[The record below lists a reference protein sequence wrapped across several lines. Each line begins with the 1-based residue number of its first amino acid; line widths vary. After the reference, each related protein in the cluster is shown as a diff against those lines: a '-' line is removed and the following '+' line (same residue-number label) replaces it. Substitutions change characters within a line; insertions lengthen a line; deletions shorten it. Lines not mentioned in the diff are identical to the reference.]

1 MFAID
6 RDPMQSPGG
15 ALASVVV
22 EIRLDGLG
30 WLQLERL
37 REAVLG
43 EDVEDRGQQ
52 LDLAAAVVARADV
65 RRRVP
70 FVLGVSDVDELIPPA
85 ALARSTGDVEAARA
99 LARVFVP
106 TRAYARTLGVLERH
120 RFAVVTGPPE
130 MGKTAIART
139 LGLAL
144 LTEGWELHECVR
156 PEQLWDVFD
165 HDRPQLFV
173 ADDAFG
179 STEYR
184 PEAAERW
191 ALELDRVLRAMDD
204 RHWLIWTSRPSP
216 LKAGLRRIHR
226 EHGIERFPQPAQV
239 QVAATDLD
247 VEEKALIL
255 FRHARAAGLS
265 RDAIQLVQRYGWFV
279 VEHPHFTPERIRRF
293 VADRLPTLARL
304 GPSVPPEKLTAAVAA
319 EIQEPTAAMAASL
332 RALPDE
338 HRALLV
344 ALLDTPAGAVSER
357 DLAATAR
364 RHANVAFPKP
374 PGELLDRLT
383 DHFLRLVPPA
393 SVTWIHPSWRDL
405 VIDDLAADGWA
416 RRRFLE
422 RSSLDG
428 LLLALST
435 GGGTAGERS
444 LPLLQADEDWD
455 TIADRLH
462 TLIPELADDE
472 LFRLLAALRE
482 TFRIGPA
489 DELRALARTAL
500 HAAVARLRGVPSLS
514 LLDVWLGLA
523 TVAGRPEG
531 DTPDVRLAWI
541 EYLPTSRVDVTD
553 PVALRELDE
562 WLRLVAI
569 LRTHDPDALDRFGFP
584 ARQTEAIDG
593 FLADAMR
600 LPHDAAT
607 AGLAAACADRLAVV
621 ARRYDV
627 RARLLAAALRRR
639 ADEEEPVPEPT
650 PTFAPADE
658 VALVARILADL
669 PG

>member
-1 MFAID
+1 
-6 RDPMQSPGG
+6 MQSAGG
-15 ALASVVV
+15 ALASPAVA
-22 EIRLDGLG
+22 IRLEELG
-30 WLQLERL
+30 WLQRDRL
-37 REAVLG
+37 RAAVLG
-43 EDVEDRGQQ
+43 AVADRGQEV
-52 LDLAAAVVARADV
+52 DLAAAVLARADV

-70 FVLGVSDVDELIPPA
+70 SVLGVCDLDELIPSA
-85 ALARSTGDVEAARA
+85 APARSTGDVEAARA

-106 TRAYARTLGVLERH
+106 TRAYARTLAVLERH

-156 PEQLWDVFD
+156 PEQLWQAFD
-165 HDRPQLFV
+165 RERPQLFV

-191 ALELDRVLRAMDD
+191 ALELDRVLRAMDE

-226 EHGIERFPQPAQV
+226 EHGIERFPEPAQV

-255 FRHARAAGLS
+255 YRHARAAGLS
-265 RDAIQLVQRYGWFV
+265 RDAIRLVQRYGWFV
-279 VEHPHFTPERIRRF
+279 VEHPHFTPERTRRF

-304 GPSVPPEKLTAAVAA
+304 GDALPPERLAEAVAA
-319 EIQEPTAAMAASL
+319 EIREPTAAMAASL
-332 RALPDE
+332 RALPAE
-338 HRALLV
+338 HRALLT

-364 RHANVAFPKP
+364 RHAGVAFSKP

-405 VIDDLAADGWA
+405 VIEDLATDGWA

-422 RSSLDG
+422 RASPDG

-435 GGGTAGERS
+435 GGGAAGERS

-455 TIADRLH
+455 TIGDRLH
-462 TLIPELADDE
+462 ELVPELADDE

-482 TFRIGPA
+482 AFGAGPRG
-489 DELRALARTAL
+489 ELRALARTAL
-500 HAAVARLRGVPSLS
+500 HASAGRLRGVPSLS
-514 LLDVWLGLA
+514 LLDAWLGLA
-523 TVAGRPEG
+523 GVAGRPENA
-531 DTPDVRLAWI
+531 PDVTLAWI
-541 EYLPTSRVDVTD
+541 ELLPTSAVDVTD

-562 WLRLVAI
+562 WLRLVAV
-569 LRTHDPDALDRFGFP
+569 LRAHDPDALDRFGFP
-584 ARQTEAIDG
+584 TRQADVLDR

-600 LPHDAAT
+600 LPADAAT
-607 AGLAAACADRLAVV
+607 AGLAAACADRLSAV
-621 ARRYDV
+621 APRYDV

-639 ADEEEPVPEPT
+639 TDEEEPLPEPD
-650 PTFAPADE
+650 PTFVPRDD